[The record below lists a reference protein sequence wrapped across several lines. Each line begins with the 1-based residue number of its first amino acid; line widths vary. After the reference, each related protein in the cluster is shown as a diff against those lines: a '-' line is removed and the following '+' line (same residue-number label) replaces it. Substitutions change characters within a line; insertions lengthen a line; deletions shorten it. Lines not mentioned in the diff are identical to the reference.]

1 MSAQRRVALVLCVA
15 VAQGCSAAPSAGR
28 SPGKAPEVLAAA
40 PQALADGGA
49 DATDQRVLAMLERVA
64 KARGLPAQRPVRSRV
79 LARDELLAVVRSH
92 VEKEVPED
100 VIRNE
105 GEFLV
110 GLGLVPPS
118 FDYVASVL
126 DLLESQ
132 LAGFYDPDDRTM
144 YLAADLTAAAA
155 EATLAHELV
164 HALQDQYYA
173 LGPRLAYRPEA
184 SDRASAVQGLAE
196 GDATSAMMDVLLARV
211 SRRAIDLPD
220 ELFAI
225 DVEASV
231 ETPELRAVPRV
242 LRASLIAPY
251 VDGVAFVHAL
261 RRAGGWAAVDR
272 AWRDPPQTTEQLL
285 HVDKYEARE
294 PAEEV
299 GVPQA
304 PPGAGWRPVYDDV
317 FGEQGLRI
325 VLEQW
330 LSRRAAASAAEG
342 WAGDRLALY
351 RSGIAEGGPDAM
363 AGSGRPQVAIAWR
376 IRFDAGPRTDPDAR
390 AKATFRALYQ
400 YFHGGEVGR
409 HTTVCAER
417 RGLGALSVGRSGREV
432 AIVAGPFEHQA
443 ENVAPRALCT
453 QTSAWVA
460 DILSVSA
467 R

>member
-1 MSAQRRVALVLCVA
+1 MSANHRALVALWVA

-28 SPGKAPEVLAAA
+28 PPGAAPEVLAAA

-64 KARGLPAQRPVRSRV
+64 RARGLPAQRPVRSRV
-79 LARDELLAVVRSH
+79 LARDQLLAVVRSH

-126 DLLESQ
+126 RLLESQ
-132 LAGFYDPDDRTM
+132 LAGFYDPDDQTM
-144 YLAADLTAAAA
+144 YLAADLTASAA

-196 GDATSAMMDVLLARV
+196 GDATSAMMDVLLSRV

-220 ELFAI
+220 DLFAI
-225 DVEASV
+225 DVESSV
-231 ETPELRAVPRV
+231 ETPELRTVPRV

-261 RRAGGWAAVDR
+261 RRTGGWAAVDR

-285 HVDKYEARE
+285 HVDKYDARE
-294 PAEEV
+294 PAEAV
-299 GVPQA
+299 GVPMA
-304 PPGAGWRPVYDDV
+304 PPGTGWRLVYDDV

-325 VLEQW
+325 VLEEW

-351 RSGIAEGGPDAM
+351 RSGTA
-363 AGSGRPQVAIAWR
+363 QVAIAWR
-376 IRFDAGPRTDPDAR
+376 IRLDPGPRTDPDAR

-409 HTTVCAER
+409 HTTLCTER

-432 AIVAGPFEHQA
+432 AVVAGPFEHEA
-443 ENVAPRALCT
+443 ENVVPRALCT

-460 DILSVSA
+460 DILSASA